1 MKALAFAVLTVIAC
15 QRSVTAPPPIHASTI
30 APMKLRYHGEHHG
43 DHPSW
48 IFTAHVSVAP
58 DAYQGRPAWRRSY
71 RFQDIGESNG
81 TKIEGTILLDR
92 ETLAPL
98 ESDDTFGGQRSH
110 LVFRPDRVEGTE
122 QADDGRVTAVSLPVH
137 GFVVT
142 DVWKGLDVFLL
153 GLPLRPGYRTR
164 VQLLYDTDKPLRP
177 FALSVEPPER
187 VRVPAGEF
195 TAFRVLL
202 DPLDGDDRQRAIYHV
217 RSDGPPL
224 VVRKQYV
231 VNPTTVG
238 QVKRSIGVEELEAI
252 EVN

>member
-1 MKALAFAVLTVIAC
+1 MKPLPYVLLIVIAC
-15 QRSVTAPPPIHASTI
+15 QRPLAAPPPMNASAVGPI
-30 APMKLRYHGEHHG
+30 KLRYHGEHRG

-48 IFTAHVSVAP
+48 IYTAHVSVEA

-71 RFQDIGESNG
+71 RFEDVGKDGGN
-81 TKIEGTILLDR
+81 KIEGTILVDR

-98 ESDDTFGGQRSH
+98 ESQDTFGGQRSH
-110 LVFRPDRVEGTE
+110 LVFRPDRVEGTDYGAG
-122 QADDGRVTAVSLPVH
+122 QTTAVSLHVQ

-142 DVWKGLDVFLL
+142 DVWKALDLFVL
-153 GLPLRPGYRTR
+153 GLPLRAGYRAR
-164 VQLLYDTDKPLRP
+164 VQVLYDNDKPLRP
-177 FALSVEPPER
+177 FAVSVERTER

-202 DPLDGDDRQRAIYHV
+202 EPLDGDERQRAIYHV

-224 VVRKQYV
+224 VVRKEYV

-238 QVKRSIGVEELEAI
+238 QLKRSTGVEELEAI
-252 EVN
+252 EIN